1 MFAIEGIL
9 NLWSTADL
17 IYFDLN
23 MSTEVPVRTYFQ
35 SDVQAICLARMFHCL
50 VLVSPYSVVSVMV
63 SPDAAPNS
71 TYTDTV
77 YTVIRL

>member
-1 MFAIEGIL
+1 
-9 NLWSTADL
+9 
-17 IYFDLN
+17 
-23 MSTEVPVRTYFQ
+23 MSTEVPVTTYFQ

-71 TYTDTV
+71 TYTD
-77 YTVIRL
+77 RAN